1 MSAVIALSDR
11 RIAVSPYARRLAN
24 ERGIAL
30 EDLTGTGPGGRI
42 VAADIVA
49 FVPQAKAAPRTSAGP
64 QAAALAT
71 TISLATMRQLLSGFT
86 TADTTFSLEDVALR
100 AAGCALDDVAAAT
113 SLPGAP
119 VALETKF
126 GEVRAQAVF
135 ADIRKGSLGPLRQ
148 RRLDALAAAT
158 DASAEP
164 AALSLKV
171 LEASDIRP
179 VTMPLLPGRDMRLV
193 LIAGEA
199 SAECLLAFDPG
210 VVDEDAATE
219 VLSRFKAYLEVPIRL
234 LA

>member
-1 MSAVIALSDR
+1 MSVVALTGR
-11 RIAVSPYARRLAN
+11 RLAVSPYARRLAR

-30 EDLTGTGPGGRI
+30 EDLTGTGPGGRV

-49 FVPQAKAAPRTSAGP
+49 FVPKAKAAPRVAAGP

-86 TADTTFSLEDVALR
+86 TADTAFSLEDVALR
-100 AAGCALDDVAAAT
+100 AAGCALDDVAGAT
-113 SLPGAP
+113 TLPGAP

-126 GEVRAQAVF
+126 GEARAQAVF
-135 ADIRKGSLGPLRQ
+135 ADIRKGSLGPLRK
-148 RRLDALAAAT
+148 RRLDALDAAT
-158 DASAEP
+158 DAASEP
-164 AALSLKV
+164 AALSLRV
-171 LEASDIRP
+171 LEATDIRP

-199 SAECLLAFDPG
+199 SAECLLAFDPAT
-210 VVDEDAATE
+210 VDEDAATE
-219 VLSRFKAYLEVPIRL
+219 ILSRFKAYLEVPIRL